1 MLKIKEYRFVPAKD
15 GKNMTKQYIDLKELE
30 KFGFELDG
38 NTYKYFIAKNKCVYV
53 CIHDRKLIR
62 PELPIIRSRIKDF
75 FTSSKPYQKLS
86 EIMYKLDEANLVERV
101 EG

>member
-1 MLKIKEYRFVPAKD
+1 MLKIKDSV
-15 GKNMTKQYIDLKELE
+15 DLKELE

-53 CIHDRKLIR
+53 CIHDRKLVR
-62 PELPIIRSRIKDF
+62 PELPIITSRIKAF
-75 FTSSKPYQKLS
+75 LHQKKPYQKLS
-86 EIMYKLDEANLVERV
+86 GIMYELDKADLVEKV

>member
-1 MLKIKEYRFVPAKD
+1 MLKIKDDV
-15 GKNMTKQYIDLKELE
+15 DLKELE

-38 NTYKYFIAKNKCVYV
+38 NTYKYFIARNKCVYV

-62 PELPIIRSRIKDF
+62 PELPVIHSRIKAI

-86 EIMYKLDEANLVERV
+86 EIMWKLDTAGLVEKV
-101 EG
+101 EERN

>member
-1 MLKIKEYRFVPAKD
+1 MLKIKDSV
-15 GKNMTKQYIDLKELE
+15 DLKELE

-53 CIHDRKLIR
+53 CIYDRKLVR
-62 PELPIIRSRIKDF
+62 PELPVITSRIKEI
-75 FTSSKPYQKLS
+75 FTSKKPYQKLS
-86 EIMYKLDEANLVERV
+86 EIMYELDKADLLEKV

>member
-1 MLKIKEYRFVPAKD
+1 MLKIKDNV
-15 GKNMTKQYIDLKELE
+15 DLKELE

-53 CIHDRKLIR
+53 CIHDRKLVR
-62 PELPIIRSRIKDF
+62 PELPIITSRIKAF
-75 FTSSKPYQKLS
+75 FTSKKPYQKLS
-86 EIMYKLDEANLVERV
+86 GIMYELDKADLVEKV

>member
-1 MLKIKEYRFVPAKD
+1 MLKIKDNV
-15 GKNMTKQYIDLKELE
+15 DLKELE

-62 PELPIIRSRIKDF
+62 PELPIITSRIKDF
-75 FTSSKPYQKLS
+75 FTSKKPYQKLS
-86 EIMYKLDEANLVERV
+86 EIMCELDKVDLVEKV
-101 EG
+101 EE

>member
-1 MLKIKEYRFVPAKD
+1 MLKIKDSV
-15 GKNMTKQYIDLKELE
+15 DLEELK

-53 CIHDRKLIR
+53 CIHDRKLVR
-62 PELPIIRSRIKDF
+62 PELPVITSKIQAF
-75 FTSSKPYQKLS
+75 FTSKKPYQKLS
-86 EIMYKLDEANLVERV
+86 GIMYELDKADLVEKV